1 MFFKISDLKYQN
13 AINCFLPGFILNNHS
28 MHVSSELSKDSA
40 NILLGEL
47 DKIRNVHFTK
57 KELSNKII
65 NAVNVK
71 K

>member
-1 MFFKISDLKYQN
+1 
-13 AINCFLPGFILNNHS
+13 